1 MNLLNNMK
9 SFSFFVKV
17 IFTTSVYYYC
27 IYFNAVSHFLKSIY
41 QIKNHE
47 KVFAILLIISTDLNS
62 CQKNSPEQT
71 KDTYMSQYTN
81 LVDINPSD
89 YQT

>member
-1 MNLLNNMK
+1 MK
-9 SFSFFVKV
+9 
-17 IFTTSVYYYC
+17 
-27 IYFNAVSHFLKSIY
+27 
-41 QIKNHE
+41 
-47 KVFAILLIISTDLNS
+47 KVFAILLIISTGLNS